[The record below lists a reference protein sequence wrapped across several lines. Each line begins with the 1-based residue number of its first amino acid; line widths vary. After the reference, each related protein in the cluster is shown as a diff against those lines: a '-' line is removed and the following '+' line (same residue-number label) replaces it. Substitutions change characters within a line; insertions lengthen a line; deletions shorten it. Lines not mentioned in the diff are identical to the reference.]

1 RRRRIAR
8 RRKRG
13 DRSRRDAVA
22 PRSWSADSARGAA
35 AIVRAR
41 DARRIFRRAA
51 SLDARRSRTL
61 IAMPVRH
68 PPATEIVAQVR
79 SGRQSPSAAVAEALA
94 RARAADESRKLN
106 IFLHRA
112 DKYGNARASE
122 LDDSADSR
130 ASDAVLPLLGV
141 PFAVKD
147 NISVAGLPT
156 TCGSK
161 ILDGYVSA
169 FTAAAVKRL

>member
-1 RRRRIAR
+1 
-8 RRKRG
+8 
-13 DRSRRDAVA
+13 
-22 PRSWSADSARGAA
+22 
-35 AIVRAR
+35 
-41 DARRIFRRAA
+41 
-51 SLDARRSRTL
+51 
-61 IAMPVRH
+61 MPVRH

-169 FTAAAVKRL
+169 FTAAAVKRLEAAGAVLVGKTHL